1 MINISTSLG
10 NLGIGRIG
18 LFSFFFQENTP
29 CINVTDIRLLALE
42 VIDLFP

>member
-10 NLGIGRIG
+10 NLGIG
-18 LFSFFFQENTP
+18 LFFFFFFQENTP